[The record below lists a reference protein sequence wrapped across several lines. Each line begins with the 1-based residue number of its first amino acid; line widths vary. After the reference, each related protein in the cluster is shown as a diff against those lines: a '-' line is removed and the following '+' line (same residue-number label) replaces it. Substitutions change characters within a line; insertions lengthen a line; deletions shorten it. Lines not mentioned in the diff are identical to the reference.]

1 MKHLKWTLLLAVLL
15 VFTACKKDKTANMK
29 DGIYADIKTNRGE
42 ILLNLNFKETPV
54 TVANFVSLAEGKNSF
69 LTIKDLIGKPFFNG
83 IKFHRVIKQFMIQ
96 TGDPNSLDS
105 IPENDGTGGPGY
117 NFQDEFPKDSLGKL
131 VFSFNDKGVL
141 AMANA
146 GPNTNGSQFFITHVA
161 TPHLDGLHTI
171 FGHVV
176 EGQSVVDTIAQN
188 DSIIKIDII
197 RKGKDAKAFDANKI
211 FSDAFLAYTKMQNDA
226 YAKAQQITVKE
237 AEAFTAEMEKA
248 GFKINTFDNGLI
260 IAVKKEGKGEKPK
273 SGDLV
278 QVHYAGRLTSGVEFD
293 SSYKKNEP
301 IKFQIG
307 TGRVIRGWDIGIME
321 LAVGAKATLFI
332 PSTLGWGARG
342 AGNVIPPNANIIFDV
357 ELIKI
362 GA

>member
-1 MKHLKWTLLLAVLL
+1 MKKIKMKHLKWTLLLAVLL

-146 GPNTNGSQFFITHVA
+146 GPNTN
-161 TPHLDGLHTI
+161 
-171 FGHVV
+171 
-176 EGQSVVDTIAQN
+176 
-188 DSIIKIDII
+188 
-197 RKGKDAKAFDANKI
+197 
-211 FSDAFLAYTKMQNDA
+211 
-226 YAKAQQITVKE
+226 
-237 AEAFTAEMEKA
+237 
-248 GFKINTFDNGLI
+248 
-260 IAVKKEGKGEKPK
+260 
-273 SGDLV
+273 
-278 QVHYAGRLTSGVEFD
+278 
-293 SSYKKNEP
+293 
-301 IKFQIG
+301 
-307 TGRVIRGWDIGIME
+307 
-321 LAVGAKATLFI
+321 
-332 PSTLGWGARG
+332 
-342 AGNVIPPNANIIFDV
+342 
-357 ELIKI
+357 
-362 GA
+362 